1 MQDYPKV
8 SANDPFPETFPKFA
22 EGDAR
27 WQAHLAQRAIDAR
40 HRSAPLT
47 AAEIARDDA
56 MVLHIDAKRAAGTN
70 PRIKFVRTSTND
82 IMAQTF
88 APINWVVP
96 GYISEGFLVL
106 AGRQKLGKTWLAIDM
121 ALAVATGGTAIGSI
135 MCEQGN
141 VLYIDM
147 ENGPR
152 RIQSRIATLF
162 PDDRNRPDLSM
173 LEWVTEA
180 PQLDAGFVSELERW
194 RLSVPNPRFVVI
206 DVLQRIKPPGSMA
219 RNAYENDYST
229 WSPLQLW
236 ATSNGIAVLGLH
248 HTKKGG
254 AEDPLEALSG
264 SNGLGACADTTLV
277 LDSDQNGKTLY
288 VRGRDVE
295 EKETALVFAGGFW
308 SILGE
313 AADVRRSDERIKI
326 IAALTDHGE
335 PMTPAE
341 VSTATG
347 KPGLSVRQLLFK
359 MAKAGEVYKAGGGRY
374 WIDPPAPSTPRNSDN
389 ADNGEAE
396 TPENTGSYGEPLS
409 EPVTG
414 DGNAD
419 NDRAKPIGSD
429 NDPITDDDNAG
440 TTSNHHKCWQCH
452 ERGETLQV
460 VHGTAKPRLHRACID
475 AWIADYEERAA

>member
-1 MQDYPKV
+1 M
-8 SANDPFPETFPKFA
+8 
-22 EGDAR
+22 
-27 WQAHLAQRAIDAR
+27 
-40 HRSAPLT
+40 LT
-47 AAEIARDDA
+47 P
-56 MVLHIDAKRAAGTN
+56 TN
-70 PRIKFVRTSTND
+70 PRVHFVRTSTND
-82 IMAQTF
+82 IMARTF

-121 ALAVATGGTAIGSI
+121 ALAVATGGVAMGSI
-135 MCEQGN
+135 MCEQGD

-152 RIQSRIATLF
+152 RIQSRINTLF
-162 PDDRNRPDLSM
+162 PDERNRPDLSR

-180 PQLDAGFVSELERW
+180 PQLDAGFVGELERW
-194 RLSVPNPRFVVI
+194 RQSVPEPRFAII

-229 WSPLQLW
+229 WAPLQHW

-295 EKETALVFAGGFW
+295 EKETTLIFAGGFW

-313 AADVRRSDERIKI
+313 AADVRRSDERIRI
-326 IAALTDHGE
+326 IAALADHGE
-335 PMTPAE
+335 AMTPAE
-341 VSTATG
+341 ISTATG
-347 KPGLSVRQLLFK
+347 KTSLNVRQLLFK
-359 MAKAGEVYKAGGGRY
+359 MAKAGEVHKAGNGRY
-374 WIDPPAPSTPRNSDN
+374 WIEPPNPRNSDN
-389 ADNGEAE
+389 ADN
-396 TPENTGSYGEPLS
+396 
-409 EPVTG
+409 
-414 DGNAD
+414 
-419 NDRAKPIGSD
+419 
-429 NDPITDDDNAG
+429 
-440 TTSNHHKCWQCH
+440 
-452 ERGETLQV
+452 
-460 VHGTAKPRLHRACID
+460 
-475 AWIADYEERAA
+475 EEDE